1 MVAAVKFNIYWCSRR
16 LQNYPMAPEMIQRK
30 FNDLFVT
37 KKLKVNP
44 KSDPINRK
52 LLLSS
57 TVGVQD
63 HAKGSQMIEI
73 DPDKRREL
81 FKNAQVKFNIAM
93 DQNAK
98 HKSITYD
105 EVISKVWLKTG
116 CIKSY
121 AATYKVLTELKQNG
135 FIPRNMLDFG
145 CGAGTGLWAAN
156 DLFKDQMYEYTGV
169 DNSLDQLRM
178 ARFIVTGGH
187 PDVETP
193 GIRFKKNIPEGMA
206 FTREQY
212 SLGQTLTK
220 LR

>member
-1 MVAAVKFNIYWCSRR
+1 
-16 LQNYPMAPEMIQRK
+16 MAPEMIQRK

-81 FKNAQVKFNIAM
+81 FKNAQVKFNQAM

-105 EVISKVWLKTG
+105 THK
-116 CIKSY
+116 
-121 AATYKVLTELKQNG
+121 
-135 FIPRNMLDFG
+135 
-145 CGAGTGLWAAN
+145 
-156 DLFKDQMYEYTGV
+156 
-169 DNSLDQLRM
+169 
-178 ARFIVTGGH
+178 
-187 PDVETP
+187 
-193 GIRFKKNIPEGMA
+193 
-206 FTREQY
+206 
-212 SLGQTLTK
+212 
-220 LR
+220 